1 MKTFV
6 FLHDAFQGGWI
17 WQDAARSLRSLGCE
31 AYTPSFTGCGARRHL
46 TVDGSPRTIYLDD
59 IESLFIYENISQA
72 ALVCHGYAGML
83 APLLTRRL
91 GARVQAIIFLEAAL
105 PEKGES
111 FMDLA
116 QPPLAGRLHKHTR
129 NDMVRPTE
137 PSLFNTLELGDYFQ
151 DRLCPFPLRAFTEAY
166 DGLEPARWPPSVYL
180 YCGANQT
187 PFNTAMLARAR
198 TRGLEDRDCAL
209 NAVPVLA
216 RFDEIA
222 RLLDTLVPQPSPLPS
237 NEGCG
242 RPRMPEHMRLLHC
255 PRYRQRMALARV
267 NGN

>member
-17 WQDAARSLRSLGCE
+17 WRDAARSLRSLGCE

-46 TVDGSPRTIYLDD
+46 TVDGSPRATYLAD
-59 IESLFIYENISQA
+59 IENLFIHENIPQA
-72 ALVCHGYAGML
+72 ALVCHGFAGML
-83 APLLTRRL
+83 APLLARRL
-91 GARVQAIIFLEAAL
+91 GAKVQAIIFLEAAL

-116 QPPLAGRLHKHTR
+116 QPPLAALLRQREHNG
-129 NDMVRPTE
+129 MVRPVE
-137 PSLFNTLELGDYFQ
+137 PSLFHTLELGDYFQ
-151 DRLCPFPLRAFTEAY
+151 DRLGPFPMRAFTETY
-166 DGLEPARWPPSVYL
+166 DGPEPVRWPPSVYL

-198 TRGLEDRDCAL
+198 TRGLDAHDCAL
-209 NAVPVLA
+209 DAVPVLA
-216 RFDEIA
+216 RFGEIA
-222 RLLDTLVPQPSPLPS
+222 RLLDAMVPQPASSLPY
-237 NEGCG
+237 EGCG

-255 PRYRQRMALARV
+255 PRYRQRMALARSH
-267 NGN
+267 GD